1 MLSINL
7 DFEKTLHLTTQERY
21 DIMNFATVAAED
33 DGFMNSFIFER
44 ALYVFAAIYLFEDR
58 HDEITELAA
67 NNMNTAWQ
75 TLLEDGTIDDL
86 VGQYATDLD
95 VLAQEGSVW
104 YQEYTEYAHSAR
116 GLLNTVQ
123 TLSGDIVRNA
133 AEQLKS
139 ASTDDGVQQILQA
152 AESWGMNN
160 SIPSDSLLEN

>member
-1 MLSINL
+1 MSINL
-7 DFEKTLHLTTQERY
+7 DFEKTSHLTTQERY
-21 DIMNFATVAAED
+21 DIMNFATMAAED

-44 ALYVFAAIYLFEDR
+44 ALYVFAAIRLIEDR
-58 HDEITELAA
+58 HDEIAKLAA

-75 TLLEDGTIDDL
+75 TLLEDGTIDEL
-86 VGQYATDLD
+86 AENYATDLD
-95 VLAQEGSVW
+95 MLAQEGSIW

-116 GLLNTVQ
+116 GLLNTIQ
-123 TLSGDIVRNA
+123 TFSGDIVRNA

-160 SIPSDSLLEN
+160 TVNSDSLLED